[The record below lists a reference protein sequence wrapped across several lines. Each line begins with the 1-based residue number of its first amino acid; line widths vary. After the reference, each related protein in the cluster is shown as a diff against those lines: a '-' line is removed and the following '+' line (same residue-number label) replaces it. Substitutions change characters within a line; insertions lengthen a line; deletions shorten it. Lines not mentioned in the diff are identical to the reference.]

1 MPQCYPANPKAVQFV
16 QHLTRIIGICQAW
29 INLMMMT
36 ESLPEDM
43 RPFYQDIEMLI
54 GLAELCT
61 FTADSIEFEDATGT
75 RCKVEFHPNQ
85 PYAARL
91 FRWDDD
97 RRGNLE
103 TTERWIQDD
112 DGRIVTPERA
122 IEVVNRMCRHLRRRP
137 PHRDRLQVPARPCST
152 SSPRPPACPRSTKA
166 SPAPLSPNRPHA
178 ARRHLQQAL

>member
-36 ESLPEDM
+36 ESLPKDM
-43 RPFYQDIEMLI
+43 RPFYQDLEMLI

-75 RCKVEFHPNQ
+75 RCKIEFHPNQ

-97 RRGNLE
+97 HSGELE

-122 IEVVNRMCRHLRRRP
+122 IKVVNSMI
-137 PHRDRLQVPARPCST
+137 DTYDFA
-152 SSPRPPACPRSTKA
+152 PRTETDYKYKKALLDIIAKA
-166 SPAPLSPNRPHA
+166 SSLPTIDESIPS
-178 ARRHLQQAL
+178 